1 MPNLHKWV
9 YWALPDKG
17 SAARLD
23 VLLYFAE
30 AAGGLVDFPFFAEA
44 TGLVDLLYFVE
55 AAEHLHLELVGY

>member
-1 MPNLHKWV
+1 
-9 YWALPDKG
+9 
-17 SAARLD
+17 LD